1 MQLLLT
7 NKWGPYQL
15 VGPFCDGVIGPI
27 TQRSGRTP
35 WQALDQPIN
44 TNPPG
49 GWIQAAT
56 LGVHN
61 WSAISVYNNGNPNR
75 TVYFLTLT
83 LTLTFSFFVT

>member
-1 MQLLLT
+1 M
-7 NKWGPYQL
+7 
-15 VGPFCDGVIGPI
+15 GPFCDGVIGPI
-27 TQRSGRTP
+27 IQRSGRTP

-61 WSAISVYNNGNPNR
+61 WTAIFFIKMAGQNEQ
-75 TVYFLTLT
+75 FF
-83 LTLTFSFFVT
+83 TFSNPKTNLFSIFLREGVKSAGRMDPKIG

>member
-7 NKWGPYQL
+7 NNWGPYQL

-27 TQRSGRTP
+27 TQRSGRTT

-44 TNPPG
+44 TTPPG

-56 LGVHN
+56 LGVHD
-61 WSAISVYNNGNPNR
+61 WIAISVYKNGKPNR
-75 TVYFLTLT
+75 TVYFY
-83 LTLTFSFFVT
+83 